1 MNSHGN
7 TNAPANGDF
16 AAYLEGRQN
25 TAAPRSAQPA
35 AVPENT
41 SALSAPRR
49 TQSVEDVLVHG
60 EEPTDEFLEE
70 WNEIQN
76 APGLS
81 DEELARQALS
91 APGDDGDPNTPE

>member
-1 MNSHGN
+1 MNSPGN

-16 AAYLEGRQN
+16 AAYLEARQN
-25 TAAPRSAQPA
+25 TAAAQLMQPP
-35 AVPENT
+35 AVPENAGAP
-41 SALSAPRR
+41 SVPRR

-76 APGLS
+76 APELS

-91 APGDDGDPNTPE
+91 APGDDGDPSTPE